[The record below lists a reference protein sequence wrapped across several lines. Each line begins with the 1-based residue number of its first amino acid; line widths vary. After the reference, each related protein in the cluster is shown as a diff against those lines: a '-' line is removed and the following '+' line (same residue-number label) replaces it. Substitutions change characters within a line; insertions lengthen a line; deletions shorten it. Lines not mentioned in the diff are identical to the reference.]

1 MTTGGEGLD
10 LIGKRDR
17 FYGREGGSYNGCM
30 KHSLYGLLLLAL
42 LLPACKT
49 GGAKAPPAPPAP
61 PPDLLRP
68 YEGALRVLPHK
79 GDVRAL
85 TLKAGESLAG
95 ECDVAVR
102 VRSAVFEKGAA
113 RFALETLGLPRVG
126 ESRGRCKRLE
136 PDLQLALTGF
146 PSGPVTPEV
155 TARIDEVLLTPEAY
169 LRAKGTA
176 FDRPPGE
183 APSEVA
189 STLPDAND
197 GERRLARG
205 TVAWP
210 QRLLSVD
217 ALSRAP
223 KKRPRFERLVAIEAV
238 VGTDGRLYR
247 PLVKTSL
254 PPAHEAAVLAALPFW
269 RFEPARRADAPVG
282 ARVPLEAV
290 LRVY

>member
-1 MTTGGEGLD
+1 M
-10 LIGKRDR
+10 KR
-17 FYGREGGSYNGCM
+17 
-30 KHSLYGLLLLAL
+30 SLVGLLLLSL
-42 LLPACKT
+42 LGPGCKT
-49 GGAKAPPAPPAP
+49 GGPKAPAGPPAP

-85 TLKAGESLAG
+85 TVKAGENLAG
-95 ECDVAVR
+95 DCDVAVR
-102 VRSAVFEKGAA
+102 VRSVVFDKGAA
-113 RFALETLGLPRVG
+113 RLALETLGLPRVG

-136 PDLQLALTGF
+136 PDLQLVLTGF

-176 FDRPPGE
+176 FDRPPGV

-189 STLPDAND
+189 STLADASEA
-197 GERRLARG
+197 ERRLARV

-210 QRLLSVD
+210 QPLLSVE
-217 ALSRAP
+217 ALSHAP
-223 KKRPRFERLVAIEAV
+223 KKGAHFERLVAIEAV

-247 PLVKTSL
+247 PVVKTSL
-254 PPAHEAAVLAALPFW
+254 GPAQETAVLVALLLW
-269 RFEPARRADAPVG
+269 RLEPARRADGPVG
-282 ARVPLEAV
+282 ARVSLEAA
-290 LRVY
+290 LRIY